1 MKIENNGTG
10 YAITRDDGTVIELTW
25 NEVSLLVNHNLLDTL
40 RSAIESVVDSM
51 EGDSIDT
58 SAYDGGQDAF
68 VDMIFDCFSDDV
80 ECEGRIPD
88 DDAIEERILDE
99 AEYYDGVRIEED

>member
-1 MKIENNGTG
+1 MKIENAGTG
-10 YAITRDDGTVIELTW
+10 YTITRDDGTVIELTW

-40 RSAIESVVDSM
+40 RSAIESVVDNM
-51 EGDSIDT
+51 DGDTIDT
-58 SAYDGGQDAF
+58 SAYDGGQDGF
-68 VDMIFDCFSDDV
+68 IEMIYECFSDDV

-99 AEYYDGVRIEED
+99 ARWYDGILIEED